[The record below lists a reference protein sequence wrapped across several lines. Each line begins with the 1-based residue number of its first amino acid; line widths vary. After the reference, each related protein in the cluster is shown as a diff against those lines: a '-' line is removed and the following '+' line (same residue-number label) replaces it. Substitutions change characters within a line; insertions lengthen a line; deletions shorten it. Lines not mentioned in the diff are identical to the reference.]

1 LSGVFCVE
9 NSSVRVTWCPVSRLF
24 TYLLGYSLPLKI
36 YDIERKKEG
45 ESSDSVKGNKWYKIK
60 YEIGGIEMPE
70 EGVSEKVRK

>member
-1 LSGVFCVE
+1 M
-9 NSSVRVTWCPVSRLF
+9 SREEKQSKK
-24 TYLLGYSLPLKI
+24 YEKRARLLSLPLKI